1 MKMAREYA
9 CSRVPDVDTLPLF
22 VRDGASL
29 PEGVSA
35 AALP

>member
-1 MKMAREYA
+1 M
-9 CSRVPDVDTLPLF
+9 PDVDTLPLF